1 MVTGGEESRKGVA
14 KYSLTYE
21 GRVQS
26 TKKKSAEN
34 LALGSSTLYFEPFR
48 KATKLADLQEGRHR
62 HACTSF
68 RDDKGA
74 IVSFISKNIMNI

>member
-1 MVTGGEESRKGVA
+1 MR
-14 KYSLTYE
+14 E
-21 GRVQS
+21 GFKVQ
-26 TKKKSAEN
+26 KKSAEN
-34 LALGSSTLYFEPFR
+34 LALGSSTLYFDPFR

-74 IVSFISKNIMNI
+74 IVSFISKNIMKYLIIVML